1 MYRYRWNVHAFR
13 DFSAFFEFSIN
24 SDAASSQE
32 IFFFCSV
39 RMWIIQPKVNIW
51 CFQLLVVAARPA
63 GRIRRG
69 LDRCVPLVVF
79 IILGE
84 KACLKLL
91 YLSWCSRILICEC
104 MSPFNPTLH
113 SLKVF
118 SIPPQLK
125 WVCLLTHA
133 RPSASFFS
141 VCSLL
146 LSNAANV
153 RTRVWALRDERLMQ
167 V

>member
-1 MYRYRWNVHAFR
+1 MYRYRSNVHGFR
-13 DFSAFFEFSIN
+13 DFSTFFEFSIN
-24 SDAASSQE
+24 SDAASRQE
-32 IFFFCSV
+32 RFFCLV

-51 CFQLLVVAARPA
+51 CFQPAVMLVVAATPA

-69 LDRCVPLVVF
+69 LDRCVPLVLF

-84 KACLKLL
+84 KVHLKR
-91 YLSWCSRILICEC
+91 WRILICEC
-104 MSPFNPTLH
+104 MSPFNAMLH

-118 SIPPQLK
+118 PIPPQLK

-133 RPSASFFS
+133 WSSAPFFS

-146 LSNAANV
+146 PSNAANV
-153 RTRVWALRDERLMQ
+153 RTRVWPLRDERLMQ